1 MTKDLYELI
10 DKYKVP
16 VPPEDYT
23 YAFNMLKPAV
33 QGLRSSVDRVMSQ
46 REQYIDKFCR
56 FLDKDIV
63 ALRKELKG
71 VKNEAQVLKYIYTD
85 IYSISVHVHVFLCLV
100 VHVLYYICLNLKINF
115 IMHMVIPFFFSFLLF

>member
-1 MTKDLYELI
+1 
-10 DKYKVP
+10 
-16 VPPEDYT
+16 
-23 YAFNMLKPAV
+23 MLKPAV

-71 VKNEAQVLKYIYTD
+71 IKNEAQVLLLHINYI
-85 IYSISVHVHVFLCLV
+85 
-100 VHVLYYICLNLKINF
+100 VHVLHVLYMYMYMYNLKNFSLNQLKLSTQHNDIN
-115 IMHMVIPFFFSFLLF
+115 MHQKIH

>member
-85 IYSISVHVHVFLCLV
+85 IYSTSTHA
-100 VHVLYYICLNLKINF
+100 
-115 IMHMVIPFFFSFLLF
+115 

>member
-1 MTKDLYELI
+1 
-10 DKYKVP
+10 
-16 VPPEDYT
+16 
-23 YAFNMLKPAV
+23 MLKPAV

-71 VKNEAQVLKYIYTD
+71 LKNEAQVLLY
-85 IYSISVHVHVFLCLV
+85 
-100 VHVLYYICLNLKINF
+100 VHVLITQKIQVGISSNFLQSIRTSICIRKFNKNF
-115 IMHMVIPFFFSFLLF
+115 L